1 MKQPLIAPSILAAD
15 LLNLE
20 QEIETVRQA
29 GADLIH
35 VDIMDGHYVPN
46 LSFGPGIVQALKQKT
61 TLPLD
66 VHLMIHP
73 TTPYIDAFA
82 KAGTAILTIHP
93 DADIH
98 CHRTLTEIRRHGIKA
113 GIALNPGVAPD
124 VLDYLLP
131 EIDLVLIM
139 TVNPG
144 FGGQTFIPTMIEK
157 IKVVSEKIKSA
168 SHPIL
173 LEVDG
178 GITPEIVPQLHHL
191 DIDILVAGSS
201 IFNGKKDSYK
211 QTIDKLR
218 GNK

>member
-20 QEIETVRQA
+20 QEIETVQQA

-46 LSFGPGIVQALKQKT
+46 LSFGPSIVQALKRKT

-73 TTPYIDAFA
+73 AAPYINAFA
-82 KAGTAILTIHP
+82 KAGADILTIHP

-98 CHRTLTEIRRHGIKA
+98 CHRTLTEIHRHGIKA
-113 GIALNPGVAPD
+113 GIALNPGVDPD

-144 FGGQTFIPTMIEK
+144 FGGQTFIPSMIEK
-157 IKVVSEKIKSA
+157 IRVVSEKIKTTSR
-168 SHPIL
+168 PIL

-178 GITPEIVPQLHHL
+178 GITPEIVQQLHHL

-201 IFNGKKDSYK
+201 IFNGQKNNYK
-211 QTIDKLR
+211 QTINKLR

>member
-20 QEIETVRQA
+20 QEIVTVQQA

-46 LSFGPGIVQALKQKT
+46 LSFGPSIVQALKRKT
-61 TLPLD
+61 ILPLD

-73 TTPYIDAFA
+73 TAPYIDAFA
-82 KAGTAILTIHP
+82 QAGASILTVHP

-98 CHRTLTEIRRHGIKA
+98 CHRTLTKIRQHGIKA
-113 GIALNPGVAPD
+113 GIALNPGVSPD

-144 FGGQTFIPTMIEK
+144 FGGQTFIPSMIEK
-157 IKVVSEKIKSA
+157 IRMVSAKIKSA

-178 GITPEIVPQLHHL
+178 GITPEIMPQLHSL

-201 IFNGKKDSYK
+201 IFGKKQETYK
-211 QTIDKLR
+211 QTIDNLR

>member
-1 MKQPLIAPSILAAD
+1 MKHPLIAPSILAAD

-20 QEIETVRQA
+20 QEIETVQQA

-46 LSFGPGIVQALKQKT
+46 LSFGPNIVQALKRKT

-73 TTPYIDAFA
+73 AAPYIEAFA
-82 KAGTAILTIHP
+82 KAGASILTIHP

-98 CHRTLTEIRRHGIKA
+98 CHRTLTDIRRRGIKA
-113 GIALNPGVAPD
+113 GIALNPGVSPD

-144 FGGQTFIPTMIEK
+144 FGGQTFMPSMIEK
-157 IKVVSEKIKSA
+157 IKVVSEKIKSTP
-168 SHPIL
+168 HPVL

-178 GITPEIVPQLHHL
+178 GITPEIMPQLHSL
-191 DIDILVAGSS
+191 DIDILVAGFS
-201 IFNGKKDSYK
+201 IFGGKRERYK
-211 QTIDKLR
+211 QIIDKLR
-218 GNK
+218 GIK